1 MLVSVCILMIH
12 CFESILATLFYLNV
26 PKSFFLLS
34 NLLQKL
40 FTTSIKFNSS
50 VKFLCPCKIVNE
62 LNLEGAIF
70 DLIQVFIHLAVENDL
85 LL

>member
-12 CFESILATLFYLNV
+12 CFENILATLFYLNV
-26 PKSFFLLS
+26 PKSFFLLP
-34 NLLQKL
+34 NLLQKS
-40 FTTSIKFNSS
+40 FTTSSKFNSS
-50 VKFLCPCKIVNE
+50 VKFLCPFKIANE

-70 DLIQVFIHLAVENDL
+70 DLIQVFIHLAVENNL